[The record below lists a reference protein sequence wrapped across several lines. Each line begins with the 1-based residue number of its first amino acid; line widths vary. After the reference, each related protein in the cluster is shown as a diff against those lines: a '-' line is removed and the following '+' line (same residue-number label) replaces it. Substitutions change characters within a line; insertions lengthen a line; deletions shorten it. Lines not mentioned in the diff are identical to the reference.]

1 MWDGTCILELI
12 LSNEEDLVDD
22 VELTETHILNNLCET
37 WKMGRWEIRKGGGQR
52 FPKLS
57 KGKKLY
63 ADNYKLDMKSQSKK

>member
-1 MWDGTCILELI
+1 MGWEVYIGINSIKWRGPGWWRGVNRNSD
-12 LSNEEDLVDD
+12 
-22 VELTETHILNNLCET
+22 ILNNLCET

-63 ADNYKLDMKSQSKK
+63 AGNYKLDMKSQSKK